1 MQSDKKALNVIVI
14 SVLFP
19 PKHSGAGLRAYKTY
33 SRMKAKYD
41 INYLV
46 ITRDNEV
53 SSYTIYDYEGVKV
66 YRLNA
71 KGGIIRKY
79 RAIRDLINYEKI
91 HDFNIMHCF
100 GSGFFNIAA
109 AIFAKIH
116 SMKLIMELTLNSRNE
131 SKYLLGKL
139 KELLLYFR
147 LTMIQR
153 FVHRRADLIIAINKK
168 LKYYFIDI
176 GIQKERIWQRP
187 NPVDTTIFQFPNE
200 TEREH
205 ARHILGISGNQY
217 VHLLIGGIN
226 ERKNQLFALRY
237 FSKMPKNHIMVLAG
251 PLYDDKNEYYELITA
266 YIEKNNISDRV
277 ILKLGF
283 QQDVKL
289 LYHAADVY
297 ILPSINE
304 GMPNVMLEA
313 LCCGLPILANIELGL
328 DDIVINNENG
338 WNIPLNE
345 NAYISHALKCEAL
358 FRYGK
363 ARNLIAFN
371 AQQILNADN
380 LDEQLYIRL
389 RYLNN
394 TMERRG

>member
-1 MQSDKKALNVIVI
+1 MQSEKKTLNVIVI

-33 SRMKAKYD
+33 SRMKDKYD
-41 INYLV
+41 INYSV

-53 SSYTIYDYEGVKV
+53 SSYTIYDYDGVKV

-109 AIFAKIH
+109 AMYAKKN
-116 SMKLIMELTLNSRNE
+116 SMKLIMELTLNSKNE
-131 SKYLLGKL
+131 SNGLFERL

-153 FVHRRADLIIAINKK
+153 FIHRRADLIIAINKI
-168 LKYYFIDI
+168 LKDYFINI
-176 GIQKERIWQRP
+176 GVKEERIWQRP
-187 NPVDTTIFQFPNE
+187 NPIDTSIFQFPNKI
-200 TEREH
+200 EREH
-205 ARHILGISGNQY
+205 ARHILGISDNQY
-217 VHLLIGGIN
+217 VHLLIGGFN
-226 ERKNQLFALRY
+226 KRKNQLFALQY
-237 FSKMPKNHIMVLAG
+237 FSKMPNNHTMVLAG
-251 PLYDDKNEYYELITA
+251 PLYDDKNEYYKLITA
-266 YIEKNNISDRV
+266 YIDTNNIFDRV

-345 NAYISHALKCEAL
+345 DAYISHALKCEAL

-363 ARNLIAFN
+363 ARSSIAFN
-371 AQQILNADN
+371 AQQILNADI

-394 TMERRG
+394 TMERRD